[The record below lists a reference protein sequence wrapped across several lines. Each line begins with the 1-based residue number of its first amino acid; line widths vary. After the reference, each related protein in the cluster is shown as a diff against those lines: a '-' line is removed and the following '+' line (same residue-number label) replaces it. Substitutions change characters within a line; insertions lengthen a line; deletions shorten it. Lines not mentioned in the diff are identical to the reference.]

1 MSLFF
6 ITLRRGPTFFTLCA
20 GPHPR
25 APTATRSSLA
35 ALVSGDCPFSLW
47 FCAGPRA
54 LPPARLARAFA
65 LVRAAGPACSLK
77 LFRAFVF
84 SWLHLFLS
92 SCHKQPGALRVSVRR
107 KRDDS
112 GIHEACIVQHTPYV
126 IVGKAEPDVT
136 HLLTVALAIVREH
149 VDDNR
154 ATAGLERA
162 DDLRERVPRP
172 SAPQTRRKTPATSSG
187 VGQALRGAGA
197 DPGRRP
203 RWGRPVRGRAAT
215 GGARRRRARHASS
228 CTAGWCPPSAPRST
242 RCPPAPSS
250 DGSPWTAEAA
260 RSRTAPRQ

>member
-154 ATAGLERA
+154 ATAWLERA
-162 DDLRERVPRP
+162 DDVRERVPRLRHVMEHQHQRRRIKPPIVDRQRLELAPAPVDVVELVQTLP
-172 SAPQTRRKTPATSSG
+172 SGLQHRRRLVHGDHPRDKRRE
-187 VGQALRGAGA
+187 RGA
-197 DPGRRP
+197 D
-203 RWGRPVRGRAAT
+203 
-215 GGARRRRARHASS
+215 
-228 CTAGWCPPSAPRST
+228 TAG
-242 RCPPAPSS
+242 
-250 DGSPWTAEAA
+250 TAAEI
-260 RSRTAPRQ
+260 PDDPLGIGQCRQRGEM